1 MKIHYPTRSTCL
13 VGLMQHTMH
22 QRFIYII
29 GGVKIAQRYTSIFW
43 QRRFSRP
50 AQQATTITSLSL
62 NPIVA
67 YSPNAAGSLAIA

>member
-29 GGVKIAQRYTSIFW
+29 GGGKNRSAIYQYLLAKTFLTACAASHNNHFT
-43 QRRFSRP
+43 F
-50 AQQATTITSLSL
+50 AK
-62 NPIVA
+62 
-67 YSPNAAGSLAIA
+67 PNSCLQP